1 MTNNQLIVPETSE
14 ESNGQSNQ
22 LLQQVLDNPHELA
35 PSVQVRF
42 AKRVGRPG
50 ASRVMMMDAQT
61 CGPIGE
67 QDEDSESKL
76 ALRLA
81 DGTNVQLSLSFFNDN
96 QPALAN
102 VGGGGRRTNFTPF
115 NTYVYEPRTYT
126 IHKSE
131 SKLPLIMMTT
141 AIVLGATCY
150 GLITGPLS
158 NYFQTKATKPAM
170 APVVA
175 KAAVAKPVVA
185 QGTAAKTVTS
195 QHAAPK
201 IAHEA
206 IPEAPATTSE
216 RSNSF
221 ATTAKKALGLTKISH
236 HHHSAQMQFANSG
249 HSTRNEMF
257 VPPPPPMAFST
268 PPSARG
274 FVPPPPPTPY
284 TMPVGIPAAFD
295 PLQSL
300 APAVAHSNR
309 VYTPAKKLEPVSFT
323 SSAAVE
329 SKAPVQQFSPRVER
343 AFDKPATVQDF
354 GNGGGQPLL
363 DEQGLTA
370 PIK

>member
-1 MTNNQLIVPETSE
+1 MTNNQLTVPETSE
-14 ESNGQSNQ
+14 ESNVQSNL
-22 LLQQVLDNPHELA
+22 LLQQVLDNPGELA

-61 CGPIGE
+61 SGPMGE
-67 QDEDSESKL
+67 QDEESESKL

-102 VGGGGRRTNFTPF
+102 VGGGGRRPNFTPF

-158 NYFQTKATKPAM
+158 NYFQSKATKSTTS
-170 APVVA
+170 VA
-175 KAAVAKPVVA
+175 AKEAVAKPGMTTRA
-185 QGTAAKTVTS
+185 AAKTVTS
-195 QHAAPK
+195 QHAEPK

-206 IPEAPATTSE
+206 IPEAPETKSE
-216 RSNSF
+216 SSNSF
-221 ATTAKKALGLTKISH
+221 ATGAKKASVATKIS
-236 HHHSAQMQFANSG
+236 HHHSAQMQFAKAG
-249 HSTRNEMF
+249 HSTRSEMF
-257 VPPPPPMAFST
+257 VPPPPPMAFAS

-284 TMPVGIPAAFD
+284 TMPIGIPAAFD

-309 VYTPAKKLEPVSFT
+309 VYSPTKKLEQVSYTT
-323 SSAAVE
+323 SAPIE
-329 SKAPVQQFSPRVER
+329 NTAPVQQFSPRVER
-343 AFDKPATVQDF
+343 AFEKPASIQDYSH
-354 GNGGGQPLL
+354 GGGQPLP